1 MHAQGD
7 PYGSLHC
14 IFSHFTFLF
23 LSPICVFIG
32 VIAHSEPDDINEGL
46 SIHFLIP
53 ENTVAPTKFLWSLFY
68 SRMMQLH
75 FICYFKSVNFGSTAK
90 RVKQCKFWKG
100 FPNTFCGPFLSNFK
114 RCSEGFLL
122 YHFFYLLY
130 YFFYFSRE
138 NTNLKALVTGSY
150 PESCVRCQETE
161 WWQYTW
167 QSQLA
172 VHGEEWYIAIR
183 RNVLA
188 AIDTGRS
195 MFF

>member
-1 MHAQGD
+1 MTSMKAFPYIFWFQKTPLPQQNSYDLCFTAGWCNFISSAISNQLILD
-7 PYGSLHC
+7 PQLKESNNV
-14 IFSHFTFLF
+14 S
-23 LSPICVFIG
+23 SERVFPTHSVVRFK
-32 VIAHSEPDDINEGL
+32 VILNDAVRGFYCTISSIN
-46 SIHFLIP
+46 
-53 ENTVAPTKFLWSLFY
+53 
-68 SRMMQLH
+68 
-75 FICYFKSVNFGSTAK
+75 
-90 RVKQCKFWKG
+90 
-100 FPNTFCGPFLSNFK
+100 
-114 RCSEGFLL
+114 
-122 YHFFYLLY
+122 
-130 YFFYFSRE
+130 FSRE

>member
-32 VIAHSEPDDINEGL
+32 VIAHSEPDDIDEGL

-53 ENTVAPTKFLWSLFY
+53 ENTVVPTKFLWSLFY

-122 YHFFYLLY
+122 YHFFYQ
-130 YFFYFSRE
+130 F
-138 NTNLKALVTGSY
+138 LKGKHEFKSTCHWQLPRKLRQVPGNRMVAIHM
-150 PESCVRCQETE
+150 TE
-161 WWQYTW
+161 PIGCAW
-167 QSQLA
+167 
-172 VHGEEWYIAIR
+172 
-183 RNVLA
+183 
-188 AIDTGRS
+188 GR
-195 MFF
+195 MIYCH